1 MRTLTPPLSFFKS
14 QWQFLLFG
22 FLLAFFSSPGQ
33 TFFISLFS
41 GQIRGEL
48 NLSHGEFGSI
58 YAAVTLISAATLIP
72 LGRLV
77 DTIKLHRIAFAII
90 IALALAAFHF
100 SFVSSVFTLGLGIYF
115 LRLSGQG
122 MMSHLYATAITRRY
136 VAERGRAYSIAVF
149 GHPVSEFA
157 MPIFVIA
164 ALALMD
170 WRQVWQVTAVMVLVI
185 MIPATLFLTGRR
197 KGQDGGGV
205 DSLDANETG
214 RGGVHW
220 TRRDMLT
227 HWRFWMLSG
236 LIIAP
241 SFTTTGLFF
250 HQIYFVEVKSI
261 ELSQWVTGFGFFAS
275 MSIAGSFIGG
285 YLVDK
290 FTAARVAPLAVGA
303 ITIAVFM
310 LYITTPGVMVFVYF
324 SVFGLIQGLSHTAA
338 TPIWAELYGTKHLGG
353 IKAIAQ
359 SMMVFASAMSPVI
372 LGLMIDQ
379 GMSLAALLMVLGALP
394 VTSGVL
400 ALIATSTRH

>member
-1 MRTLTPPLSFFKS
+1 MASLTPPLSFFKS
-14 QWQFLLFG
+14 QWRFLLFG

-41 GQIRGEL
+41 GEIRAEL
-48 NLSHGEFGSI
+48 NLSHGEFGTI
-58 YAAVTLISAATLIP
+58 YAAGTLISAVTLIP

-77 DTIKLHRIAFAII
+77 DTIKLRMIALAVII
-90 IALALAAFHF
+90 GLALAAFHF
-100 SFVSSVFTLGLGIYF
+100 SFVTSVFTLGLGVYF

-149 GHPVSEFA
+149 GHPVSEFL
-157 MPIFVIA
+157 MPILVIA
-164 ALALMD
+164 GLAVMD
-170 WRQVWQVTAVMVLVI
+170 WRQVWQVTSVMVLLV
-185 MIPATLFLTGRR
+185 MVPATLLLTGRR
-197 KGQDGGGV
+197 AGQDGGGV
-205 DSLDANETG
+205 DGLDANETG

-236 LIIAP
+236 LILAP

-250 HQIYFVEVKSI
+250 HQIYFVEIKAI
-261 ELSQWVTGFGFFAS
+261 ALSEWVTGYGFFAS
-275 MSIAGSFIGG
+275 MSIAGSFLGG
-285 YLVDK
+285 YLVDR
-290 FTAARVAPLAVGA
+290 FSATRIAPMAVAAISLAVM
-303 ITIAVFM
+303 M
-310 LYITTPGVMVFVYF
+310 LYFAKPGGMVYAYF
-324 SVFGLIQGLSHTAA
+324 IVFGMVQGLSHTAA

-379 GMSLAALLMVLGALP
+379 GMSLMALVLVLGSIP
-394 VTSGVL
+394 IISGIM
-400 ALIATSTRH
+400 AMIATSNR